1 MDAGCNLELSYGMRK
16 NVFMHIPQALAMG
29 NITLQVSGGQQ
40 GRGRGQ
46 EARATPA
53 KHSRG
58 VSVGVFADAA

>member
-1 MDAGCNLELSYGMRK
+1 MRK

-40 GRGRGQ
+40 GQGCGQ
-46 EARATPA
+46 GARAAPT

-58 VSVGVFADAA
+58 VSVGVFTDAA